1 MDFMENMDWNLLR
14 AQKSWLL
21 NQASEHAFGLLHL
34 LDAIQDEA
42 VLGGIDESLVFGVS
56 LDMSEGQGEP
66 CPYASEIHND
76 YTPCQ
81 CGEEQRRQCAQD
93 I

>member
-1 MDFMENMDWNLLR
+1 MELMENMDWALLR

-21 NQASEHAFGLLHL
+21 NQESDHALGLLHL

-42 VLGGIDESLVFGVS
+42 IRLGFDEETVFGP
-56 LDMSEGQGEP
+56 SEDLEAAGEP
-66 CPYASEIHND
+66 CPYAAELHND

-81 CGEEQRRQCAQD
+81 CGEERRRECAQD